1 MKKIA
6 LLALS
11 LAFIFT
17 LTACSPNANVSN
29 QTDTNSSSSDTP
41 ADNTG
46 SANTPKKIAMIMGQM
61 NMDFFVY
68 IAAGAEK
75 AADELGVDLTVWNAA
90 SDIVKVGELVDLAA
104 EQGFDAIITPDSTGS
119 AKSAIEAAA
128 GLGIPVVGYDSLAF
142 PELFNATV
150 ASDSF
155 EMGQQ
160 CANLAI
166 EDAKQQGKDSVHFV
180 IAYCHIGG
188 KGMTSAK
195 LKHRAK
201 LQEWAARIQD
211 CRSSGLSVR
220 AWCRQEEI
228 NVTTYYRWERE
239 LLTAADTLEYG
250 PVSAKAS
257 NSRSQR

>member
-1 MKKIA
+1 MIYSMILLFSKIKYIYQKRRKDDEKDCA
-6 LLALS
+6 TRPVPRIYFHPHRL
-11 LAFIFT
+11 F
-17 LTACSPNANVSN
+17 PNANVSN

-142 PELFNATV
+142 P
-150 ASDSF
+150 
-155 EMGQQ
+155 
-160 CANLAI
+160 
-166 EDAKQQGKDSVHFV
+166 
-180 IAYCHIGG
+180 
-188 KGMTSAK
+188 
-195 LKHRAK
+195 R
-201 LQEWAARIQD
+201 
-211 CRSSGLSVR
+211 
-220 AWCRQEEI
+220 
-228 NVTTYYRWERE
+228 
-239 LLTAADTLEYG
+239 TL
-250 PVSAKAS
+250 
-257 NSRSQR
+257 